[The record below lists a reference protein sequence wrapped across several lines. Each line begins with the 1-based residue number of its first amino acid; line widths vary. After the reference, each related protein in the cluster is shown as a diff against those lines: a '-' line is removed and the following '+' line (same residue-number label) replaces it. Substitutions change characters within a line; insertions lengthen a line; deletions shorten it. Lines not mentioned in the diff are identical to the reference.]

1 MKKFT
6 VAEYSATASWT
17 EIGANFLEKCNSDS
31 QASISSEENTIKANS
46 KNNLLIWRVFS
57 FFIVFSIWELAGRAD
72 ISIAFPPFSKVLVAF
87 VEMIFSGEFFVAYA
101 DSLPP
106 LLTGLFITIVG
117 GVIIGISIG
126 LVRSA
131 EWFIMPLLIIFQT
144 APVSALIPMLTYIYG
159 ISDTSKIVAIV
170 ILGMPLV
177 ALNSYKGIQ
186 ATNPSLLE
194 MSKSFLASRL
204 DTILFVIL
212 PSAQKMIFAGLR
224 LGISGAFIGIVL
236 AELLITP
243 TGIGDLITYN
253 RFIARYDKMFA
264 TIVSILAIAGLTLS
278 LMRVFEDWLFPSEKN
293 S

>member
-1 MKKFT
+1 M
-6 VAEYSATASWT
+6 AEYSATASSI
-17 EIGANFLEKCNSDS
+17 EIGANFLEKSNSDS

-46 KNNLLIWRVFS
+46 ENNLLIWRVFS

-106 LLTGLFITIVG
+106 LLTGLFITIIG

-194 MSKSFLASRL
+194 MSKSFLTSRL

-278 LMRVFEDWLFPSEKN
+278 LMRVFEDWLFPSEKIVKYI
-293 S
+293 

>member
-1 MKKFT
+1 M
-6 VAEYSATASWT
+6 AEYSATASST
-17 EIGANFLEKCNSDS
+17 KGANFLEKSNSDS

-72 ISIAFPPFSKVLVAF
+72 ISIAFPPFSKVFVAF

-106 LLTGLFITIVG
+106 LLIGLFITIIG

-212 PSAQKMIFAGLR
+212 PSAKKMIFAGLR

>member
-1 MKKFT
+1 MISTEVGGK
-6 VAEYSATASWT
+6 SA
-17 EIGANFLEKCNSDS
+17 
-31 QASISSEENTIKANS
+31 
-46 KNNLLIWRVFS
+46 LLAWRLFS
-57 FFIVFSIWELAGRAD
+57 FFIVFSIWELAGRSD
-72 ISIAFPPFSKVLVAF
+72 ISIAFPPFSEVAIAF
-87 VEMIFSGEFFVAYA
+87 GSMIFSGEFTRAYA

-106 LLTGLFITIVG
+106 LITGLFITIIG
-117 GVIIGISIG
+117 GVLIGVTVA
-126 LVRSA
+126 LARSA
-131 EWFIMPLLIIFQT
+131 EWFVMPLLIIFQT

-159 ISDTSKIVAIV
+159 ISDTSKVVAIV

-194 MSKSFLASRL
+194 MSRSFLASRFH
-204 DTILFVIL
+204 TILFVIL

-224 LGISGAFIGIVL
+224 LGVSGAFIGIVL

-264 TIVSILAIAGLTLS
+264 TIVSILAIAGLTLG
-278 LMRVFEDWLFPSEKN
+278 LMRMFEDWLFPSEKN
-293 S
+293 K

>member
-1 MKKFT
+1 M
-6 VAEYSATASWT
+6 AEYSATASST
-17 EIGANFLEKCNSDS
+17 EIGANFLEKSNSAS

-46 KNNLLIWRVFS
+46 KNNLLIWRIFS

-106 LLTGLFITIVG
+106 LLTGLFITIIG

-278 LMRVFEDWLFPSEKN
+278 LMRVFEDWLFPLEKN

>member
-1 MKKFT
+1 MENLPF
-6 VAEYSATASWT
+6 
-17 EIGANFLEKCNSDS
+17 NSKPN
-31 QASISSEENTIKANS
+31 ENTIVNKAKVNP
-46 KNNLLIWRVFS
+46 KKNLLLWRFFS
-57 FFIVFSIWELAGRAD
+57 FILVFSIWELAGRSD
-72 ISIAFPPFSKVLVAF
+72 ISIAFPPFSKVLIAF
-87 VEMIFSGEFFVAYA
+87 LEMMYSGEFVDAYA

-106 LLTGLFITIVG
+106 LLLGLFITIIG
-117 GVIIGISIG
+117 GIFIGVSVG

-159 ISDTSKIVAIV
+159 ISDTSKVVAIV

-194 MSKSFLASRL
+194 MSKSFLASRIN
-204 DTILFVIL
+204 TIILVIL

-278 LMRVFEDWLFPSEKN
+278 FMRMIEDWLFPKEKN
-293 S
+293 

>member
-1 MKKFT
+1 M
-6 VAEYSATASWT
+6 AEYSATASST
-17 EIGANFLEKCNSDS
+17 EIGANFLEKSNSDS
-31 QASISSEENTIKANS
+31 QALISSEENTITANS

-106 LLTGLFITIVG
+106 LLTGLFITIIG

>member
-1 MKKFT
+1 M
-6 VAEYSATASWT
+6 AEYSATASST
-17 EIGANFLEKCNSDS
+17 EIGANFLEKSNSDS
-31 QASISSEENTIKANS
+31 QSSISSEENTIKDNS
-46 KNNLLIWRVFS
+46 KNNLLIWRIFS

-106 LLTGLFITIVG
+106 LLTGLFITIIG

>member
-1 MKKFT
+1 M
-6 VAEYSATASWT
+6 AEYSATASST
-17 EIGANFLEKCNSDS
+17 EIGANFLEKSNSDS
-31 QASISSEENTIKANS
+31 QASISSEENTIKYNS

-57 FFIVFSIWELAGRAD
+57 FFIVFSIWELACRAD

-106 LLTGLFITIVG
+106 LLTGLFITIIG

-159 ISDTSKIVAIV
+159 ISDTSKIVAII

>member
-1 MKKFT
+1 M
-6 VAEYSATASWT
+6 AEYSATASST
-17 EIGANFLEKCNSDS
+17 KKGANFLEKSNSAS

-46 KNNLLIWRVFS
+46 ENNLLIWRVFS

-106 LLTGLFITIVG
+106 LLTGLFITIIG

>member
-1 MKKFT
+1 M
-6 VAEYSATASWT
+6 AEYSATASST
-17 EIGANFLEKCNSDS
+17 EKGANFLEKSNSDS
-31 QASISSEENTIKANS
+31 QSSINSEENTIKANS

>member
-1 MKKFT
+1 MENQLK
-6 VAEYSATASWT
+6 YSQTN
-17 EIGANFLEKCNSDS
+17 E
-31 QASISSEENTIKANS
+31 NS
-46 KNNLLIWRVFS
+46 KLNITKVGPKTSLLFFRIIS
-57 FFIVFSIWELAGRAD
+57 FFLVFLIWELAGRSD
-72 ISIAFPPFSKVLVAF
+72 ISIAFPPFSKVFLAF
-87 VEMIFSGEFFVAYA
+87 IEMILSGEFVEAYA

-106 LLTGLFITIVG
+106 LLIGLLITVVG
-117 GVIIGISIG
+117 GVIIGVSVG

-186 ATNPSLLE
+186 STNPSLLE
-194 MSKSFLASRL
+194 MSASFLSSRTN
-204 DTILFVIL
+204 TIIFVIL
-212 PSAQKMIFAGLR
+212 
-224 LGISGAFIGIVL
+224 
-236 AELLITP
+236 TP

-278 LMRVFEDWLFPSEKN
+278 LMRVFEDWLFPKEKN
-293 S
+293 

>member
-1 MKKFT
+1 M
-6 VAEYSATASWT
+6 AEYSATASFN
-17 EIGANFLEKCNSDS
+17 EIGANFLEKSNNDS
-31 QASISSEENTIKANS
+31 QASISSEENTKKVNS

-106 LLTGLFITIVG
+106 LLTGLFITIIG

-278 LMRVFEDWLFPSEKN
+278 IMRLFEDWLFPSEKN

>member
-1 MKKFT
+1 M
-6 VAEYSATASWT
+6 AEYSATASLT
-17 EIGANFLEKCNSDS
+17 EIGANFLEKSNNDPQS
-31 QASISSEENTIKANS
+31 SISSEENTIKANS

-106 LLTGLFITIVG
+106 LLTGLFITIIG

>member
-1 MKKFT
+1 M
-6 VAEYSATASWT
+6 AEYSATAYST
-17 EIGANFLEKCNSDS
+17 EIGANFLEKSNNDS
-31 QASISSEENTIKANS
+31 QASISSEENTIKVNS

-106 LLTGLFITIVG
+106 LLTGLFITIIG

>member
-1 MKKFT
+1 MSNSHNLSPIPKNSQT
-6 VAEYSATASWT
+6 NST
-17 EIGANFLEKCNSDS
+17 EVGPK
-31 QASISSEENTIKANS
+31 SS
-46 KNNLLIWRVFS
+46 LLLWRLFS
-57 FFIVFSIWELAGRAD
+57 FFLVFSIWELAGRSD
-72 ISIAFPPFSKVLVAF
+72 ISIAFPPFSKVFVAF

-106 LLTGLFITIVG
+106 LLTGLFITIIG

-126 LVRSA
+126 LARSA

-194 MSKSFLASRL
+194 MSKSFLASQHV
-204 DTILFVIL
+204 TILFVIL

-224 LGISGAFIGIVL
+224 LGVSGAFIGIVL

-264 TIVSILAIAGLTLS
+264 TIVSLLAIAGLTLS
-278 LMRVFEDWLFPSEKN
+278 LMRLFEDWLFPSEKN
-293 S
+293 N

>member
-1 MKKFT
+1 
-6 VAEYSATASWT
+6 VAEYSATASST
-17 EIGANFLEKCNSDS
+17 EIGANFLEKSNSDS
-31 QASISSEENTIKANS
+31 QASISSEENTIKYNS

-106 LLTGLFITIVG
+106 LLTGLFITIIG

>member
-1 MKKFT
+1 M
-6 VAEYSATASWT
+6 AEYSATVSSI
-17 EIGANFLEKCNSDS
+17 EIGANFLEKSNSDS

-106 LLTGLFITIVG
+106 LLTGLFITIIG

-212 PSAQKMIFAGLR
+212 PSAKKMIFAGLR

>member
-1 MKKFT
+1 MCIRDR
-6 VAEYSATASWT
+6 S
-17 EIGANFLEKCNSDS
+17 NSDS
-31 QASISSEENTIKANS
+31 QSSISSEENTIKANG

-106 LLTGLFITIVG
+106 LLTGLFITIIG

>member
-1 MKKFT
+1 M
-6 VAEYSATASWT
+6 AEYSATASST
-17 EIGANFLEKCNSDS
+17 EKGANFLEKSNNDS
-31 QASISSEENTIKANS
+31 QSSISSEENTIKVNS
-46 KNNLLIWRVFS
+46 KNNLLVWRIFS

-106 LLTGLFITIVG
+106 LLTGLFITIIG

>member
-1 MKKFT
+1 M
-6 VAEYSATASWT
+6 AEYSATVSSI
-17 EIGANFLEKCNSDS
+17 EIGANFLEKSNSES
-31 QASISSEENTIKANS
+31 QASISSEENTIKSNS

-106 LLTGLFITIVG
+106 LLTGLFITIIG

>member
-1 MKKFT
+1 M
-6 VAEYSATASWT
+6 AEYSATASST
-17 EIGANFLEKCNSDS
+17 EIGANFLEKSNSDS

-278 LMRVFEDWLFPSEKN
+278 LMRIFEDWLFPSEKN
-293 S
+293 N

>member
-1 MKKFT
+1 M
-6 VAEYSATASWT
+6 AEYSATAYST
-17 EIGANFLEKCNSDS
+17 EIGANFLEKSNNDS
-31 QASISSEENTIKANS
+31 QVSISSEENTIKVNS

-72 ISIAFPPFSKVLVAF
+72 ISIAFPPFSEVLVAF

-106 LLTGLFITIVG
+106 LLTGLFITIIG

-194 MSKSFLASRL
+194 MSESFLASRAN
-204 DTILFVIL
+204 TIIFVIL

>member
-1 MKKFT
+1 M
-6 VAEYSATASWT
+6 AEYSATASSI
-17 EIGANFLEKCNSDS
+17 EIGANFLEKSNSDS

-46 KNNLLIWRVFS
+46 KNNLLIWRLFS

-106 LLTGLFITIVG
+106 LLTGLFITIIG

-278 LMRVFEDWLFPSEKN
+278 LMRIFEDWLFPSEKN
-293 S
+293 N

>member
-1 MKKFT
+1 M
-6 VAEYSATASWT
+6 AEYSATASST
-17 EIGANFLEKCNSDS
+17 EIGANFLEKSNSDS

-106 LLTGLFITIVG
+106 LLTGLFITIIG

-278 LMRVFEDWLFPSEKN
+278 LMRIFEDWLFPSEKN
-293 S
+293 K

>member
-1 MKKFT
+1 M
-6 VAEYSATASWT
+6 AEYSATASST
-17 EIGANFLEKCNSDS
+17 EKGANFLEKSNSDS
-31 QASISSEENTIKANS
+31 QSSISSEENTIKANS

-106 LLTGLFITIVG
+106 LLTGLFITIIG

>member
-1 MKKFT
+1 M
-6 VAEYSATASWT
+6 AEYSATAYST
-17 EIGANFLEKCNSDS
+17 EIGANFLEKSNNDS
-31 QASISSEENTIKANS
+31 QVSISSEENTIKVNS

-106 LLTGLFITIVG
+106 LLTGLFITIIG

-278 LMRVFEDWLFPSEKN
+278 LMRIFEDWIFPSEKN

>member
-1 MKKFT
+1 M
-6 VAEYSATASWT
+6 AEYSATVSST
-17 EIGANFLEKCNSDS
+17 EIGANFLEKSNSDS

-46 KNNLLIWRVFS
+46 KNNLLLWRVFS

-106 LLTGLFITIVG
+106 LLTGLFITIIG

>member
-1 MKKFT
+1 M
-6 VAEYSATASWT
+6 AEYSATASST
-17 EIGANFLEKCNSDS
+17 EIGANFLEKSNIDS
-31 QASISSEENTIKANS
+31 QASISSAENTVKANS

-72 ISIAFPPFSKVLVAF
+72 ISIAFPPFSKVFVAF

-106 LLTGLFITIVG
+106 LLTGLFITIIG

>member
-1 MKKFT
+1 M
-6 VAEYSATASWT
+6 SATVSFCEET
-17 EIGANFLEKCNSDS
+17 NFLSVIQKFKLSKENPEIK
-31 QASISSEENTIKANS
+31 SIKVRKKAN
-46 KNNLLIWRVFS
+46 IFFWRLVS
-57 FFIVFSIWELAGRAD
+57 FFLVFLIWELAGRSD
-72 ISIAFPPFSKVLVAF
+72 ISIAFPPFTQVAVAF
-87 VEMIFSGEFFVAYA
+87 GSMVYSGEFIKAYA

-106 LLTGLFITIVG
+106 LLTGLAITIIG
-117 GVIIGISIG
+117 GVIIGISIA
-126 LVRSA
+126 LARSA

-159 ISDTSKIVAIV
+159 ISDTAKVVAIV

-194 MSKSFLASRL
+194 MSKSFMASRF
-204 DTILFVIL
+204 DTIIFVIL
-212 PSAQKMIFAGLR
+212 PSAQKMMFAGLR
-224 LGISGAFIGIVL
+224 LGVSGAFIGIVL

-264 TIVSILAIAGLTLS
+264 TIVSILIISGLTLG
-278 LMRVFEDWLFPSEKN
+278 LMRILEDWLFPSEQN
-293 S
+293 N

>member
-1 MKKFT
+1 M
-6 VAEYSATASWT
+6 VEYSATVSST
-17 EIGANFLEKCNSDS
+17 EIGANFLEKSNSDS
-31 QASISSEENTIKANS
+31 KVSISSEENTSKANS

-72 ISIAFPPFSKVLVAF
+72 ISIAFPPFSKVFVAF

-106 LLTGLFITIVG
+106 LLTGLFITIIG

-278 LMRVFEDWLFPSEKN
+278 LMRLFEDWLFPSEKN

>member
-1 MKKFT
+1 M
-6 VAEYSATASWT
+6 AEYSATVSSI
-17 EIGANFLEKCNSDS
+17 EIGANFLEKSNSDS

-106 LLTGLFITIVG
+106 LLTGLFITIIG

>member
-1 MKKFT
+1 
-6 VAEYSATASWT
+6 VAEYSATASST
-17 EIGANFLEKCNSDS
+17 KIGANFLEKSNSDS
-31 QASISSEENTIKANS
+31 HASISSEEDTIKANS

-106 LLTGLFITIVG
+106 LLTGLFITIIG

-194 MSKSFLASRL
+194 MSESFLASRAN
-204 DTILFVIL
+204 TIIFVIL

>member
-1 MKKFT
+1 MSGLNNHNNEPGIDT
-6 VAEYSATASWT
+6 DDNGV
-17 EIGANFLEKCNSDS
+17 I
-31 QASISSEENTIKANS
+31 NS
-46 KNNLLIWRVFS
+46 KSDLLIWRLLS
-57 FFIVFSIWELAGRAD
+57 FVLVFSIWEIARAD
-72 ISIAFPPFSKVLVAF
+72 INIAFPPFSEVAVAF
-87 VEMIFSGEFFVAYA
+87 VSMIFSGEFLDAYA

-106 LLTGLFITIVG
+106 LFIGLSITIIG
-117 GVIIGISIG
+117 GVFIGISVG

-159 ISDTSKIVAIV
+159 ISDTSKVVAIV

-194 MSKSFLASRL
+194 MSQSFLASRL
-204 DTILFVIL
+204 DTIIYA
-212 PSAQKMIFAGLR
+212 SALSLFAGLR

-253 RFIARYDKMFA
+253 FIARYDKMFA
-264 TIVSILAIAGLTLS
+264 TIVSILVIAGFIG
-278 LMRVFEDWLFPSEKN
+278 LMRMIEDWLFPSERN
-293 S
+293 N

>member
-1 MKKFT
+1 M
-6 VAEYSATASWT
+6 AEYSATASSR
-17 EIGANFLEKCNSDS
+17 EIGANFLEKSNSDS
-31 QASISSEENTIKANS
+31 LASISSEENTIKANS

-106 LLTGLFITIVG
+106 LLTGLFITIIG

-278 LMRVFEDWLFPSEKN
+278 LMRIFEDWLFPSEKN

>member
-1 MKKFT
+1 MVVFAATVYFWHGATFLSDPNNNFQTPTNTTFNSVKFGT
-6 VAEYSATASWT
+6 KSNILLWRLLS
-17 EIGANFLEKCNSDS
+17 FL
-31 QASISSEENTIKANS
+31 
-46 KNNLLIWRVFS
+46 
-57 FFIVFSIWELAGRAD
+57 IVFLMWELAGRAD
-72 ISIAFPPFSKVLVAF
+72 ISIAFPPFSKVAVAF
-87 VEMIFSGEFFVAYA
+87 VSMIFNGEFTAAYA

-106 LLTGLFITIVG
+106 LLIGLCITIIG

-126 LVRSA
+126 LVRST

-159 ISDTSKIVAIV
+159 ISDTAKVVAIV

-186 ATNPSLLE
+186 ATSPSLLE
-194 MSKSFLASRL
+194 MAKSFRASWF

-224 LGISGAFIGIVL
+224 LGVSGAFIGIVL

-253 RFIARYDKMFA
+253 RFVAHYDKMFA
-264 TIVSILAIAGLTLS
+264 TIISILAVAGLTLGG
-278 LMRVFEDWLFPSEKN
+278 MRKLEDLLFPSEKN
-293 S
+293 E

>member
-1 MKKFT
+1 MA
-6 VAEYSATASWT
+6 VNSATVLSFGGAILLSNSHKLFSNPT
-17 EIGANFLEKCNSDS
+17 IPKTISTKVGANL
-31 QASISSEENTIKANS
+31 I
-46 KNNLLIWRVFS
+46 LLVWRLFS
-57 FFIVFSIWELAGRAD
+57 FFIVFSIWELAGRSD
-72 ISIAFPPFSKVLVAF
+72 ISLAFPPFSEVAIAF
-87 VEMIFSGEFFVAYA
+87 VSMIVSGEFTKAYA

-106 LLTGLFITIVG
+106 LLTGLCITIIG
-117 GVIIGISIG
+117 GILIGVTVA
-126 LVRSA
+126 LARSA
-131 EWFIMPLLIIFQT
+131 EWFVMPLLIIFQT

-159 ISDTSKIVAIV
+159 ISDTSKVVAIV

-186 ATNPSLLE
+186 ATSPSLLE

-204 DTILFVIL
+204 FTILFVIL

-224 LGISGAFIGIVL
+224 LGVSGAFIGIVL

-264 TIVSILAIAGLTLS
+264 TIVSILVIAGLTLG
-278 LMRVFEDWLFPSEKN
+278 LMRIFEDWLFPSEKN
-293 S
+293 